1 MQKDII
7 QKIELLV
14 EMTDTNNHYESL
26 KEELDVLEKEIEAQK
41 SKISRLKKSMSD
53 SKYMNASD
61 RIIDENI
68 KIGLENKIESY
79 EKDLSDVLAEIESVS
94 QEEEDFHQM
103 VLDLENEIN
112 TSKHFLESL
121 ELKIK
126 TIGSKDKSVY
136 SFYEDLIDTTTK
148 EIKSNDT
155 RLQVKTKA
163 YEQVKKRLESYGQKR
178 FELEEKITKN
188 KAKLEDTIAML
199 EDSESYVDTKAK
211 DRDTKTLE
219 DYEAELEHD
228 EKRRLEIITDPAYIG
243 HEAIALLMEEDSTGC
258 LDKVKELV
266 TLVLAKPYMDFRYEE
281 LDEILEN
288 AIQKRDEFANA
299 IDGKKYDGNDNKVV
313 TDRIEYLYEL
323 VESRKNEKEALE
335 KKIREMDVSEVQKLM
350 SKISDAKILRD
361 TLKVDIEEYK
371 KVMEENSEYKTPKK
385 KASLNAAFHRK
396 CDELDQVNEIIAS
409 YEQDLENLVEKS
421 KELESVTLDHITK
434 DIKERENEI
443 KKYEK
448 LKYMETS
455 ANDILAMEKDKSELK
470 KLSDEVGL
478 IEHRKKYM
486 KTPNEIYDEIQIAIT
501 AEEEPIPQVKEDAVN
516 LNDYR
521 IEALE
526 EEEPIEE
533 TKEEKI
539 PVIEDVPTIE
549 EPVIEDPKEETTE
562 KVEENT
568 QIEEKTPDN
577 EDAPISLDDYVFPP
591 RVSAPAEDAEVRY
604 ATPSLMKVISVEPI
618 NEEQED
624 NIPEPV
630 KTEPIKPDDFMVNDE
645 FEDTDYISFN
655 ELLEEGMKDGN

>member
-26 KEELDVLEKEIEAQK
+26 KEELDVLEKEIETQK

-79 EKDLSDVLAEIESVS
+79 EKDLSDVLAEIEKVS

-188 KAKLEDTIAML
+188 KAKLEDTVAML
-199 EDSESYVDTKAK
+199 EDSESYIDVKAK
-211 DRDTKTLE
+211 DRDTKMLE

-258 LDKVKELV
+258 LDKIKELV

-299 IDGKKYDGNDNKVV
+299 IDGKRYDGNDNKVIA
-313 TDRIEYLYEL
+313 DRIEYLYDL

-350 SKISDAKILRD
+350 SKISDAKTLRD
-361 TLKVDIEEYK
+361 TLKVDIDEYK

-409 YEQDLENLVEKS
+409 YEQDLEDLVEKS

-455 ANDILAMEKDKSELK
+455 ANDILAIEKDKSELK

-501 AEEEPIPQVKEDAVN
+501 ADAAPVAPEVKEEAVN

-521 IEALE
+521 IESLEDEEPLE
-526 EEEPIEE
+526 EE
-533 TKEEKI
+533 I
-539 PVIEDVPTIE
+539 PVIEDVPVIQ
-549 EPVIEDPKEETTE
+549 EPV
-562 KVEENT
+562 VEE
-568 QIEEKTPDN
+568 ILEESEEKIENEDEIIDN

-591 RVSAPAEDAEVRY
+591 RVSTPTEEDDVRY
-604 ATPSLMKVISVEPI
+604 ATPSLMKVVSVEPI
-618 NEEQED
+618 NDEQED
-624 NIPEPV
+624 SIPEPV
-630 KTEPIKPDDFMVNDE
+630 STESLKPDDFMVNDE